1 MRVLQRTG
9 VFDGYAEAIRSHSTA
24 QDYEYAWAGYQGCQ
38 RVLANIDNLSRHSK
52 ARNEVVTRLR
62 AQFNRWAQNA
72 RNKLAIVEEEFPE
85 FHSASQ
91 KRLAE
96 RTMLLSQRDFVV
108 NQRRSGAIPNGVSA
122 LLLDEL
128 EDQIRELR
136 GYNTEQLVLD
146 PRELLLKVPAFS
158 ELPAEEIPKILSCLR
173 QRTLPA
179 RQDLIQQGSR
189 DGSLYIIARGKVRV
203 LRIDGELTET
213 ITELGSGEFVGKGGL
228 ADREPH
234 KATSLCRSLMM
245 ARR

>member
-1 MRVLQRTG
+1 
-9 VFDGYAEAIRSHSTA
+9 
-24 QDYEYAWAGYQGCQ
+24 
-38 RVLANIDNLSRHSK
+38 
-52 ARNEVVTRLR
+52 
-62 AQFNRWAQNA
+62 
-72 RNKLAIVEEEFPE
+72 
-85 FHSASQ
+85 
-91 KRLAE
+91 
-96 RTMLLSQRDFVV
+96 MLLSQRDFIG

-179 RQDLIQQGSR
+179 RQDLIQHGSR

-234 KATSLCRSLMM
+234 KATSRALTPCAVYELRRGDLDRLLESCPGLAEGLERTLRKRRGRPAESLG
-245 ARR
+245 